1 MLMPNDESLANLT
14 KACDNFHRTLDSFGK
29 TTTLIYVVLALFILV
44 GTFALGVEIG
54 KTMCS

>member
-1 MLMPNDESLANLT
+1 MPNDESLANLT

-54 KTMCS
+54 KTMCG